1 MIEKLEYWS
10 GGIDVGGGLMQ
21 WRHHP
26 DLDDVVDKVNES
38 IDTIN
43 ELDKKINELI
53 GTIKELERK
62 INESKTEERKY

>member
-10 GGIDVGGGLMQ
+10 GGTNVGGIINWQ
-21 WRHHP
+21 KHP

-43 ELDKKINELI
+43 EF
-53 GTIKELERK
+53 
-62 INESKTEERKY
+62 

>member
-10 GGIDVGGGLMQ
+10 GGTNVGGVINWQ
-21 WRHHP
+21 RHP

-38 IDTIN
+38 IDAIN

-53 GTIKELERK
+53 DTIKELERAV
-62 INESKTEERKY
+62 NESKIKK

>member
-10 GGIDVGGGLMQ
+10 GGTNVGGIINWQ
-21 WRHHP
+21 KHP

-43 ELDKKINELI
+43 EFDKKINELI
-53 GTIKELERK
+53 DTINELERK
-62 INESKTEERKY
+62 INESKTKERKY